1 MSQLINGTKLSNGNF
16 MIELTNDQM
25 NDLAFFYL
33 MESSK
38 WYDKAVEINTERCE
52 TSRSLARQYMNSY
65 REIRD
70 LMQG

>member
-1 MSQLINGTKLSNGNF
+1 MSQVINGTKLSNGNF
-16 MIELTNDQM
+16 IIELTKDQM
-25 NDLAFFYL
+25 NDLTFFYL

-38 WYDKAVEINTERCE
+38 WYDKAFEINTDTCE
-52 TSRSLARQYMNSY
+52 SSRNLAHQYMNSY